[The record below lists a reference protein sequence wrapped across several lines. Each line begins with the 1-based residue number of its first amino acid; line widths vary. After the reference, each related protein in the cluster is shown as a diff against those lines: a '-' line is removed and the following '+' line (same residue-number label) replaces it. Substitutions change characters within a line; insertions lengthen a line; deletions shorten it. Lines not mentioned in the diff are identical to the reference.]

1 MIIDYEKYC
10 LDLSSSCGMSTFT
23 FVVLKCCF
31 NRKELTKN
39 PMRENA
45 ESNVQNTWK
54 DPMLSLSQK
63 WCDRNTE
70 REPHPLKTEQY
81 QLRFA
86 LSLEDNA
93 RSARRARWFKSI
105 IVRKPS
111 YKHRHKT
118 NWIDGCIQWNQMLR
132 NESVKRGPYFIKALK
147 RFLIISDW
155 LRPDWFFPRALWSL
169 NQPNRGSFNEFHTKK
184 IVLGR
189 TKGKQNKG

>member
-1 MIIDYEKYC
+1 M
-10 LDLSSSCGMSTFT
+10 DLSFSCGMSTFT

-31 NRKELTKN
+31 SRKELTRN

-45 ESNVQNTWK
+45 ESNVQNTWN
-54 DPMLSLSQK
+54 DPMWSLSQK

-93 RSARRARWFKSI
+93 RSAKRARWFKSI

-111 YKHRHKT
+111 YKQRQKT

-132 NESVKRGPYFIKALK
+132 NESVKRGPYFIKALW
-147 RFLIISDW
+147 SDKTVHGDFKLFSEVIKFHRIQNNLSNLVNSMGLRSMYHMACVQW
-155 LRPDWFFPRALWSL
+155 LDY
-169 NQPNRGSFNEFHTKK
+169 HT
-184 IVLGR
+184 LHPS
-189 TKGKQNKG
+189 